1 MERPS
6 VDVDQRAAAGSTAV
20 APPPADQG
28 ASGLRPRTMWAFA
41 SMWLVGATALQL
53 FRQPGEPSWNTIW
66 QEDGGVFLTD
76 ALEAPIA
83 SIVEPYNAYLH
94 VVPRVLAAAIAPLP
108 LEWAPLLLSGSA
120 AVVVGLISLYVYRAS
135 AAVLRSQ
142 WARLLL
148 AGLVVLVPAAGYET
162 NANIANVHWYLIFAA
177 FWALIEAPKTRGAV
191 AVGGLIVAAS
201 VLSDPLTGI
210 LLPLALWRGATAKTG
225 RERVLPLVFGVGL
238 AIQVLLG
245 VFEDPVAP
253 YAPSHIG
260 DLPGIYALRVA
271 GSVLVGDQLL
281 DNLWKPYGYAFAI
294 SALVLVAL
302 ACAYGLWALRGHL
315 RWFVALALAL
325 SVIYLAVP
333 LMLRGTE
340 NFLDRGEFNLNGS
353 RYILLPV
360 LFLLTA
366 LLVIVDR
373 IQTRLSSRGRFSV
386 QLAVTAFL
394 GFLVLTNYS
403 ITAVRTGGPRW
414 DATLAAGRDLCR
426 QRDGVAPGERPPL
439 IGSIPSRRRDV
450 GEVRI
455 PVAPNIP
462 DPPFAVVADCDRL
475 G

>member
-1 MERPS
+1 MKRPS
-6 VDVDQRAAAGSTAV
+6 FAISERSQARPTAV
-20 APPPADQG
+20 APPPAG
-28 ASGLRPRTMWAFA
+28 RSATSLGRRAMWAG
-41 SMWLVGATALQL
+41 SLIWLAGATALQL
-53 FRQPGEPSWNTIW
+53 FRQPGEPSWNSVW

-76 ALEAPIA
+76 ALEAPIT
-83 SIVEPYNAYLH
+83 SVIEPYNAYLH
-94 VVPRVLAAAIAPLP
+94 VVPRLVAAGIAPLP

-120 AVVVGLISLYVYRAS
+120 ALVVGLISIYVYSAS
-135 AAVLRSQ
+135 AAVLRTQ
-142 WARLLL
+142 WTRLLL
-148 AGLVVLVPAAGYET
+148 AALVVLVPAAGYET

-177 FWALIEAPKTRGAV
+177 FWVFIEGPRTRGAV
-191 AVGGLIVAAS
+191 AVGGVIVAVS

-225 RERVLPLVFGVGL
+225 LERVVPLIFAVSL

-253 YAPSHIG
+253 YAPSHVG

-271 GSVLVGDQLL
+271 GSALVGDQLL

-294 SALVLVAL
+294 PALVLVAL
-302 ACAYGLWALRGHL
+302 ACAYGLRAVRGHG
-315 RWFVALALAL
+315 RWFIALALAL

-340 NFLDRGEFNLNGS
+340 NFLDRAEFNLNGS

-373 IQTRLSSRGRFSV
+373 IQPRLSFDGRFNL
-386 QLAVTAFL
+386 QLAVTVFL

-403 ITAVRTGGPRW
+403 ISAVRSGGPNW
-414 DATLAAGRDLCR
+414 DTTIVAARKLCR
-426 QRDGVAPGERPPL
+426 ERDGVAPGEQRPL
-439 IGSIPSRRRDV
+439 IGSIPSLRRDV

-455 PVAPNIP
+455 PVAPNISE
-462 DPPFAVVADCDRL
+462 PPFAVVIDCDRL